1 MCLVGKH
8 LWKIPFPKVK
18 KVIDKFPT
26 YVDIYRNVKNE
37 FGEPGGKD
45 LVCSVKGF
53 YHEGNTQI
61 SAITTDK
68 GQVKRSKQMFLMVIY
83 DEDTVKIKENDYFLL
98 DDVKYIIK
106 DLGNQNRLNIYF
118 DMLVERC

>member
-1 MCLVGKH
+1 MAN
-8 LWKIPFPKVK
+8 KIKPKIQ

-26 YVDIYRNVKNE
+26 YVDIYRDVKNE

-45 LVCSVKGF
+45 LICSVKGF

-68 GQVKRSKQMFLMVIY
+68 GQIKRNKQIFLMVVY
-83 DEDTVKIKENDYFLL
+83 DDTTSNIKENDYFFLE
-98 DDVKYIIK
+98 DVKYIIK
-106 DLGNQNRLNIYF
+106 DLGNQNRLNIYL

>member
-1 MCLVGKH
+1 MIAN
-8 LWKIPFPKVK
+8 KIKPKIQ

-26 YVDIYRNVKNE
+26 YVDIYRDIKNE
-37 FGEPGGKD
+37 YGEHGGKD
-45 LVCSVKGF
+45 LICSVKGF

-68 GQVKRSKQMFLMVIY
+68 GQVKRSKQIFLMVMH
-83 DEDTVKIKENDYFLL
+83 DDTTVKIKENDYFLL
-98 DDVKYIIK
+98 DDIRYIIR

-118 DMLVERC
+118 DMLIERC